1 MDSVNL
7 HSIARR
13 TAKTIAGTFFQRMTS
28 ALFKPVRQ
36 YLKRRMHAHVVDLW
50 GQGGCLQFS
59 WTCRGCHVKGDE
71 KTFSIISKESDW
83 DGKKVPRL
91 GIVKLDLWILQKGL
105 TIGPSGVMVVEIFPN

>member
-1 MDSVNL
+1 M
-7 HSIARR
+7 
-13 TAKTIAGTFFQRMTS
+13 
-28 ALFKPVRQ
+28 
-36 YLKRRMHAHVVDLW
+36 
-50 GQGGCLQFS
+50 
-59 WTCRGCHVKGDE
+59 KGDE